1 MRRIHMPY
9 ARQFNGD
16 GLEATAS
23 LEHLSFNKISAQ
35 CRYKPTVS
43 LFAHL
48 SHLRTTSCYFVLHD
62 DRHKFCFR
70 HPYFRLVAV
79 LMASLYTSGL
89 LAVIYMLI
97 MINKF
102 DKELEHCTTTMIA
115 ITDVK
120 VTIVDIKSQK

>member
-1 MRRIHMPY
+1 MHDSSTVTDSKPQQAWNICPLTKFQLSVVISLLLAYSLIYLIY
-9 ARQFNGD
+9 AQHH
-16 GLEATAS
+16 A
-23 LEHLSFNKISAQ
+23 I
-35 CRYKPTVS
+35 
-43 LFAHL
+43 LFYMM
-48 SHLRTTSCYFVLHD
+48 TG
-62 DRHKFCFR
+62 
-70 HPYFRLVAV
+70 LVAV